1 MIKDI
6 TIEDLESLVTE
17 SDSKTANA
25 LRSYINNY
33 KKEIAEEEERKR
45 STLERFKSIGIPE
58 SALYS
63 EIKDDVNCQRLDFGL
78 DKFSYSGKPEWYLDC
93 GAELWISEP
102 TNLLELLVAIEDE
115 TGQQIV
121 RFGLNNG
128 PFYATKENQG
138 RVHFDKIKGE
148 VYLSECMDTFNLK
161 LADGRIFHLYFC
173 ESK

>member
-1 MIKDI
+1 MSLII
-6 TIEDLESLVTE
+6 TIEDLESLLKE
-17 SDSKTANA
+17 KDSETANA
-25 LRSYINNY
+25 LRNFIYNY
-33 KKEIAEEEERKR
+33 KKEIADEEEKEQL
-45 STLERFKSIGIPE
+45 TIEHFKSLGIPE

-63 EIKDDVNCQRLDFGL
+63 EVRDDINCQRLEFGL
-78 DKFSYSGKPEWYLDC
+78 DKFSYSGKSEWYLDC
-93 GAELWISEP
+93 GAELWLSEP
-102 TNLLELLVAIEDE
+102 TNLLEVLMAIEKE

-161 LADGRIFHLYFC
+161 LADGRYFHLYFC

>member
-1 MIKDI
+1 M
-6 TIEDLESLVTE
+6 IEDLESLVTE
-17 SDSKTANA
+17 SDSKTASA
-25 LRSYINNY
+25 LRNYIHNY

-45 STLERFKSIGIPE
+45 STLERFKSMGIPE

-63 EIKDDVNCQRLDFGL
+63 EVKDDINCQRLDFGL
-78 DKFSYSGKPEWYLDC
+78 DRFSYSGKSEWYLDC
-93 GAELWISEP
+93 GTELWISEP
-102 TNLLELLVAIEDE
+102 TNLLEVLVAIEDE